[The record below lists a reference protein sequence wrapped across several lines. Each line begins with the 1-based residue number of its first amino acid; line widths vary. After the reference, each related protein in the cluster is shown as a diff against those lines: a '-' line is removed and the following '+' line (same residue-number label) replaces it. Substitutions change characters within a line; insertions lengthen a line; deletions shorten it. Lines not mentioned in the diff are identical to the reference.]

1 MDSLED
7 GGETVEEHGILQ
19 PETTGETPASSA
31 PQETTVAEA
40 EVSLAEQVE
49 ALKKELEAAR
59 AQAQEYLEGWQRER
73 AAFANYRK
81 RVEAER
87 AQFAAEATALFI
99 RKILPIMD
107 DLERALQTLPD
118 NLRHLTWVEGVALI
132 YRKLQLAL
140 ESEGVQPIEV
150 KPGDLFDPLL
160 HEAVLYEPVEGFE
173 DGQIAEAL
181 QKGYRLG
188 ERVLRPTLVKVARK
202 VEPAPQTPTDE
213 SGGEAST

>member
-1 MDSLED
+1 MEEQGIPQPEAM
-7 GGETVEEHGILQ
+7 GGE
-19 PETTGETPASSA
+19 SA
-31 PQETTVAEA
+31 PPTPQEAVAEA
-40 EVSLAEQVE
+40 EAALAQQLE
-49 ALKKELEAAR
+49 ALKRELEAAR

-99 RKILPIMD
+99 RRLLPILD
-107 DLERALQTLPD
+107 DFERALQTLPD

-140 ESEGVQPIEV
+140 ESEGVRPIEV
-150 KPGDLFDPLL
+150 KPGDPFDPML
-160 HEAVLYEPVEGFE
+160 HEAVLYEPAEGFE
-173 DGQIAEAL
+173 EGQIVEEL

-188 ERVLRPTLVKVARK
+188 ERVLRPTLVKVARRP
-202 VEPAPQTPTDE
+202 EPPPEPPAGEGGAGSSAPSAQNE
-213 SGGEAST
+213 SQ

>member
-1 MDSLED
+1 M
-7 GGETVEEHGILQ
+7 EEHGVQQ
-19 PETTGETPASSA
+19 PGTPEEGQASPT
-31 PQETTVAEA
+31 PQEAAVAEA
-40 EVSLAEQVE
+40 EVSLAEQLE

-99 RKILPIMD
+99 RKLLPILD
-107 DLERALQTLPD
+107 DFERALQTLPD

-150 KPGDLFDPLL
+150 KPGDPFDPML
-160 HEAVLYEPVEGFE
+160 HEAVLYEPAAGFE
-173 DGQIAEAL
+173 DGQIVEEL
-181 QKGYRLG
+181 QKGYKLG
-188 ERVLRPTLVKVARK
+188 DRVLRPTLVKVARK
-202 VEPAPQTPTDE
+202 VEPAPEAPADE
-213 SGGEAST
+213 PDGKAGA

>member
-1 MDSLED
+1 M
-7 GGETVEEHGILQ
+7 EEHVIQQ
-19 PETTGETPASSA
+19 PETSGGESAASATPEAA
-31 PQETTVAEA
+31 VAES
-40 EVSLAEQVE
+40 EVTLAEQ
-49 ALKKELEAAR
+49 LENLRKQLEEAR

-99 RKILPIMD
+99 RKLLPILD
-107 DLERALQTLPD
+107 DFERALQTLPD

-140 ESEGVQPIEV
+140 ESEGVRPIEV
-150 KPGDLFDPLL
+150 KPGDPFDPMR

-173 DGQIAEAL
+173 DGQIVEEL
-181 QKGYRLG
+181 QKGYLLG
-188 ERVLRPTLVKVARK
+188 DRVLRPTLVKVARK
-202 VEPAPQTPTDE
+202 VEAAPEAPS
-213 SGGEAST
+213 SGAEPEAGG

>member
-1 MDSLED
+1 
-7 GGETVEEHGILQ
+7 VEEPKETMAESAEENTAPAMS
-19 PETTGETPASSA
+19 PEAPA
-31 PQETTVAEA
+31 AEA
-40 EVSLAEQVE
+40 EVSLMEQLD
-49 ALKKELEAAR
+49 ALRKELEQVR

-99 RKILPIMD
+99 RKLLPILD
-107 DLERALQTLPD
+107 DFERALRTLPD

-140 ESEGVQPIEV
+140 ESEGVRPIEV
-150 KPGDLFDPLL
+150 KPGDPFDPML
-160 HEAVLYEPVEGFE
+160 HEAVLYEPAEGFE
-173 DGQIAEAL
+173 DGQIVEEL
-181 QKGYRLG
+181 QRGYKLG

-202 VEPAPQTPTDE
+202 VEPGPEPSAAE
-213 SGGEAST
+213 GG